1 MKNETVRF
9 AGMDDIALLTGT
21 RIRQLDDEE
30 EHPDVDIRSAVS
42 DWFTENLGSGKLHQV
57 IIEEDG
63 RLIATGGLIALPI
76 PPSFFKPQGRNGYI
90 LNMYTVPEKRH
101 RGYASRV
108 LHLLQEK
115 AKEEGFEVIYLRTSE
130 WGRPAYEKAGFQA
143 CSDWMDWTVR

>member
-1 MKNETVRF
+1 MPD
-9 AGMDDIALLTGT
+9 ADL
-21 RIRQLDDEE
+21 RIREATAGDIDTIMGLEE
-30 EHPDVDIRSAVS
+30 GSIEHPWTRAAIEDLINDK
-42 DWFTENLGSGKLHQV
+42 NKLCLV
-57 IIEEDG
+57 IEEDG

-90 LNMYTVPEKRH
+90 LNMYTIPEKRH

-143 CSDWMDWTVR
+143 CGDWMDWTV